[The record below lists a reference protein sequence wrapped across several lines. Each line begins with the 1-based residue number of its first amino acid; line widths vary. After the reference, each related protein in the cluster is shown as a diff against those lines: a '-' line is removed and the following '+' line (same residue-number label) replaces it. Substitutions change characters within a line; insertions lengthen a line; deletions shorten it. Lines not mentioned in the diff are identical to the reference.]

1 MRIGYKR
8 DGRYPRRFSV
18 NVTAAV
24 GAKLDAAATRYGIAP
39 ATLARD
45 ALERGLTLMLEARRR
60 RGGTRAGATPDA
72 AATRYGIAPTLAED
86 SLERGLTL
94 MLEARRR
101 RGGTPDE

>member
-1 MRIGYKR
+1 MGIGYKR

-39 ATLARD
+39 STLARD

-60 RGGTRAGATPDA
+60 RGGTRADA

-86 SLERGLTL
+86 ALERGLTL